1 MIVGTTRIQKIARI
15 FQIRGGIFRSEAG
28 IVEIGSGET
37 EREGTGNGESCTS
50 DFVHSH
56 FRLLMKM
63 PERPSRSG
71 ISCSF
76 LPDYCTVTFRP
87 VLLLSPALS
96 VTVTVMAV
104 VKLTSTFPDEE
115 VDVA

>member
-1 MIVGTTRIQKIARI
+1 MQVL
-15 FQIRGGIFRSEAG
+15 
-28 IVEIGSGET
+28 EIGTGET
-37 EREGTGNGESCTS
+37 EQEGTGNGESCTS

-63 PERPSRSG
+63 PERAKPLRHFMQ
-71 ISCSF
+71 F
-76 LPDYCTVTFRP
+76 LPYYCTVTFRP

>member
-1 MIVGTTRIQKIARI
+1 MYEMIVGTTRIQKIARI
-15 FQIRGGIFRSEAG
+15 FQIRGGNSRDWNEKELEMA
-28 IVEIGSGET
+28 
-37 EREGTGNGESCTS
+37 NSCTS

-56 FRLLMKM
+56 FRLPMKM
-63 PERPSRSG
+63 Q
-71 ISCSF
+71 F
-76 LPDYCTVTFRP
+76 LPYYCTVTFTP